1 MVTPASMPDS
11 REMEKLGGEVNLGPD
26 NEPLSY
32 HEING
37 RTKEADES
45 YLKKPKS
52 KPLPWIQPPMGMK
65 ARCVEASEGH

>member
-1 MVTPASMPDS
+1 MVTLASTLNS
-11 REMEKLGGEVNLGPD
+11 RAMKKLGEEVNLGPD

-45 YLKKPKS
+45 YLKKPKP
-52 KPLPWIQPPMGMK
+52 KPLTRIQPPKVMK
-65 ARCVEASEGH
+65 ARRVEAPEGH